1 MITKLTKERLQRPP
15 RTKIIDIN
23 NYFRIVTKKQQHK
36 ERNCGLYTGE
46 KKEFSRNVPW
56 RISDVGHSGPNYFK
70 YIQRI
75 KGNIYKELK

>member
-46 KKEFSRNVPW
+46 KKNSVEMFPEGYQMLDIADQTILNTFR
-56 RISDVGHSGPNYFK
+56 
-70 YIQRI
+70 
-75 KGNIYKELK
+75 ELKEIYIKN

>member
-46 KKEFSRNVPW
+46 KKEFSRNVP
-56 RISDVGHSGPNYFK
+56 
-70 YIQRI
+70 
-75 KGNIYKELK
+75 